1 MIEPAASRKDS
12 WRRWIGVAGCISL
25 LVVVIFQWVSNSRLR
40 EENESLRRQRLAADS
55 KPVNAQVLLGAAEAI
70 DTDQSQRDKFELL
83 QLRDELQRFRQQASA
98 PGAPARPG
106 SSPPA
111 PVVAPVGQPPADEA
125 RQLALAAMQGN
136 PSALNRL
143 ASLVAAMR
151 TMNPDEQVAMRSSI
165 GSAFEMLGTEA
176 GTGNTGSLRA
186 LWQASRIAEL
196 KGYAVKGL
204 GQAAGLGN
212 EEALEPQLEPEKY
225 LLLRSSATSA
235 LKPAADAGNDRAIQ
249 ALAATAAD
257 PKQEGL
263 WLLAAQG
270 LEKAAAAGDAMA
282 IDSLATLA
290 AVQNEVIRKQAVF
303 ALEAAAREN
312 QPRAEEA
319 LRMLG
324 WR

>member
-1 MIEPAASRKDS
+1 MIEPAASQKDS
-12 WRRWIGVAGCISL
+12 RRRWIAGCIAL
-25 LVVVIFQWVSNSRLR
+25 LVVVILQWVSNSRLR
-40 EENESLRRQRLAADS
+40 EENVSLRSQQLAADS
-55 KPVNAQVLLGAAEAI
+55 KPAYAQALPGAAEAI
-70 DTDQSQRDKFELL
+70 ATDQLQRDKLELR
-83 QLRDELQRFRQQASA
+83 QLRDELQRFREQPSA
-98 PGAPARPG
+98 PGASAQPG
-106 SSPPA
+106 SPPPA
-111 PVVAPVGQPPADEA
+111 PAIAPAGQPPADEA
-125 RQLALAAMQGN
+125 RQLALAAM
-136 PSALNRL
+136 
-143 ASLVAAMR
+143 R
-151 TMNPDEQVAMRSSI
+151 TMNPDEQVAIRSSI
-165 GSAFEMLGTEA
+165 QSAFEMLGTEA

-212 EEALEPQLEPEKY
+212 EEALEPLLEPEKY

-270 LEKAAAAGDAMA
+270 LEKAAASGDATA

-319 LRMLG
+319 LRKLG